1 MAPIIS
7 WIHHE
12 IEAYATEQDHQN
24 NITWWTGVAEH
35 LEDKSYHLS
44 FNLFTEI
51 GVDVCGNSCEESLR
65 EHPTK
70 YTNWTTDV
78 VSAIRATGGN
88 DAMRI
93 IILKSPLETSIGL
106 THINYS
112 TIYAN
117 DNYMM
122 VEWHDYA
129 AGPNKKIGSR
139 RYWSGNGSYH

>member
-12 IEAYATEQDHQN
+12 TEAYATEQDRQN
-24 NITWWTGVAEH
+24 YITWWTGVAEH
-35 LEDKSYHLS
+35 LEDKRYHLS

-88 DAMRI
+88 NAMRV
-93 IILKSPLETSIGL
+93 IILTSPLKTSIGL
-106 THINYS
+106 IHINN

-122 VEWHDYA
+122 VKWHDYV
-129 AGPNKKIGSR
+129 N
-139 RYWSGNGSYH
+139 N